1 MTLHQCMRTIDE
13 TQEMSLDLAL
23 SEIFPSEK
31 SIGKT
36 LAIMEI
42 LKNHYKG
49 DNKKSESMQELFTF

>member
-1 MTLHQCMRTIDE
+1 
-13 TQEMSLDLAL
+13 MSLELAE

-42 LKNHYKG
+42 LNTHYKG
-49 DNKKSESMQELFTF
+49 DNKKSELLQELFTF